1 MELKKNFNFYEQ
13 KVEVWQNIAFIWMLF
28 YWMEVRC
35 DRSNQPESTQ
45 LTKLIPMKA
54 IGKIVCFQ
62 GKKQSLSPQNFQR
75 GTIVSTAREYWAGYR
90 LYGED

>member
-1 MELKKNFNFYEQ
+1 
-13 KVEVWQNIAFIWMLF
+13 
-28 YWMEVRC
+28 
-35 DRSNQPESTQ
+35 
-45 LTKLIPMKA
+45 MKA

-90 LYGED
+90 LYGEDEKKGVKQSCQIFGRV